1 MDNAGIFLGGLI
13 LLGVVSD
20 MVMKKISQSGRQFP
34 WCRTCGR
41 NMVSVEL
48 PEILPVEVRHHLERY
63 GLPTTVASKYV
74 CPKGD
79 YQLWY
84 IPRFGSTEQAF
95 FLKER
100 M

>member
-20 MVMKKISQSGRQFP
+20 RMMKKFSQSGRQFP

-41 NMVSVEL
+41 NMVSAEL
-48 PEILPVEVRHHLERY
+48 PPILPEVVRKHLDRY
-63 GLPTTVASKYV
+63 ELPLIAVSKYV

-84 IPRFGSTEQAF
+84 IPKFGNTEKAF
-95 FLKER
+95 FFKEE